1 MQINE
6 NDIAACSSPALLS
19 INKVQPHPL
28 QQTALARTSQTKKP
42 VIGKKYSWNVVCVL
56 PITCETQRTAKG

>member
-6 NDIAACSSPALLS
+6 NDLATCSSPALLS
-19 INKVQPHPL
+19 MNKEKPHPL
-28 QQTALARTSQTKKP
+28 QQTALARNSQTKKP

-56 PITCETQRTAKG
+56 PVTCETQRTAKG